1 MSSLS
6 RAAGVVVCSL
16 LFGCGSSSSGGGSAS
31 AGASGSDGGAAGA
44 PASDGTT
51 ALTGTLG
58 DLGAVAPTITSLV
71 ISNSGETLIYL
82 SSAPITCEML
92 KTSRWLGSVDA
103 TAQVVEIVF
112 KSAAKVGA
120 LTVGPPDDA
129 EVNYAKGGRSSA
141 YEKTASS
148 GTVTL
153 TTYTP
158 QGPVEG
164 TVEAKYASPTGSVS
178 GKFHAEFCDGGQGY

>member
-16 LFGCGSSSSGGGSAS
+16 LFGCGSSSSGSSAS

-44 PASDGTT
+44 PAADGTT
-51 ALTGTLG
+51 SLSGTLG
-58 DLGAVAPTITSLV
+58 DLGPVASTTTSLM
-71 ISNSGETLIYL
+71 ITNSGETLIYL
-82 SSAPITCEML
+82 SSAPITCDML

-103 TAQVVEIVF
+103 SAQVVEIVF
-112 KSAAKVGA
+112 KSTAKVGA
-120 LTVGPPDDA
+120 LTIGPPDEA

-158 QGPVEG
+158 QGPAEG
-164 TVEAKYASPTGSVS
+164 TIEAKYANPTGSVS
-178 GKFHAEFCDGGQGY
+178 GRFHAEFCDGGQGY